1 MTVSALITRTRSTP
15 LHEQIR
21 RVIDGQIASGQLAPG
36 TRLPTEHDYAT
47 QFGVSLAPVR
57 QALLALAGAGRVVRV
72 KGRGTFVR
80 AAKVEESI
88 SLLSSF
94 TDNLRARGI
103 PFHIELL
110 DQARVRADAPIARAL
125 EIRLNG
131 PVIRIRRLALIRD
144 EPGAILDA
152 YLDAERFKGLQS
164 IDGFG
169 DGRSLYGTLSTDFDT
184 RLGRADNTLEVVR
197 LDDERADL
205 LQVPPGSPAL
215 EMQSITQDT
224 KGRPVEIAWVTY
236 RADRF
241 TFTLSALGAVGP
253 Q

>member
-1 MTVSALITRTRSTP
+1 VSALITRTSSIP

-21 RVIDGQIASGQLAPG
+21 RVIESQIASGQLAPG
-36 TRLPTEHDYAT
+36 TKLPIEHEYAA

-57 QALLALAGAGRVVRV
+57 QALLSLAVAGRVVRV

-88 SLLSSF
+88 SLLTSF
-94 TDNLRARGI
+94 TANLRARGI

-125 EIRLNG
+125 GLRLNG
-131 PVIRIRRLALIRD
+131 PAIRIRRLAWIRD

-152 YLDAERFKGLQS
+152 YLGAERFKGLLD

-169 DGRSLYGTLSTDFDT
+169 NGRSLYDTLETEFGT
-184 RLGRADNTLEVVR
+184 RLGRAESTLEVVP

-205 LQVPPGSPAL
+205 LQVPAGSPAL
-215 EMQSITQDT
+215 EVRSITHDSA
-224 KGRPVEIAWVTY
+224 GAPIEVAWVTY

-241 TFTLSALGAVGP
+241 SFTLSAQGSREAE
-253 Q
+253 

>member
-1 MTVSALITRTRSTP
+1 MVSALITRTRSTP

-21 RVIDGQIASGQLAPG
+21 RVIDGQIASGQLPPG
-36 TRLPTEHDYAT
+36 TRLPTEHEYAAL
-47 QFGVSLAPVR
+47 FGVSLAPVR
-57 QALLALAGAGRVVRV
+57 QALLALSGAGRVVRI

-94 TDNLRARGI
+94 TDNLRTRGI

-110 DQARVRADAPIARAL
+110 DQSRVRADAPIARAL
-125 EIRLNG
+125 DLRLNG
-131 PVIRIRRLALIRD
+131 PVVRIRRLALIRD
-144 EPGAILDA
+144 EPGAILDS
-152 YLDAERFKGLQS
+152 YLDADRFKGLLA
-164 IDGFG
+164 IGGFG
-169 DGRSLYGTLSTDFDT
+169 DGRSLYATLESEFGT

-215 EMQSITQDT
+215 EMRSVTQDAT
-224 KGRPVEIAWVTY
+224 GRPIEVAWVTY

-241 TFTLSALGAVGP
+241 TFTLSAVGS
-253 Q
+253 QEAR